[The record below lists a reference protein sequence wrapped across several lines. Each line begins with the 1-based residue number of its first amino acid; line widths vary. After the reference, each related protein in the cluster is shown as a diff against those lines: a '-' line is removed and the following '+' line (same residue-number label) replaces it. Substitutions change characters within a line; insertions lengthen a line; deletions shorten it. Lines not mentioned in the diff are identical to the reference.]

1 MLASTETRQACR
13 SLCSSEAADLYA
25 IDVEATMCVH
35 VCVIA
40 TIRSINDDIPNQVTN
55 IELLQSLPSS
65 TQCGYPSH
73 DYTDCLCSNRR
84 VRHKGSKEPDSVKIS
99 CLTPNSMKTTHAA

>member
-1 MLASTETRQACR
+1 MLATTETRQACR

-35 VCVIA
+35 ACVIV

-65 TQCGYPSH
+65 TQRDYPSH
-73 DYTDCLCSNRR
+73 DYLTVSLPTD
-84 VRHKGSKEPDSVKIS
+84 GSGTRDQKS
-99 CLTPNSMKTTHAA
+99 LTL